1 MPMASPLAEIVVP
14 VTRLEDFSACLRL
27 RFDVY
32 RQLGYINHS
41 AGFDLDPFDW
51 SSYHFMSIDATGT
64 ISGTVRLIV
73 QGDSQIQSRPE
84 LSAAHQWSSQ
94 MNDQTRLGLEWSH
107 TLPILDT
114 VIQNGLN
121 LSLLES
127 TSPAELS
134 RIIVSEHSRGRGVAT
149 RLIAAVVQQAEQLGI
164 DALFLQCRPMHVRLF
179 QRSGF
184 KPILDSLAY
193 DQLTVPDPITA
204 MRRPLLSSV
213 GSSSKSPDTAVG

>member
-1 MPMASPLAEIVVP
+1 MASPLAEIVVP
-14 VTRLEDFSACLRL
+14 VTRFQDFTSCLRL

-32 RQLGYINHS
+32 RQLGYITHS

-51 SSYHFMSIDATGT
+51 SSFHFMSIDTTGT

-73 QGDSQIQSRPE
+73 RGDSKGQSHRE
-84 LSAAHQWSSQ
+84 LNTANQWSSQ
-94 MNDQTRLGLEWSH
+94 INDRTRLGLEWSH
-107 TLPILDT
+107 SLPILDT
-114 VIQNGLN
+114 VIENGLN
-121 LSLLES
+121 LSLLDS

-134 RIIVSEHSRGRGVAT
+134 RIIVAPHCRGRGVAAQ
-149 RLIAAVVQQAEQLGI
+149 LIDAVVQQAQQLEI

-204 MRRPLLSSV
+204 MRRPLLYSV
-213 GSSSKSPDTAVG
+213 GNSSMSPKAARG